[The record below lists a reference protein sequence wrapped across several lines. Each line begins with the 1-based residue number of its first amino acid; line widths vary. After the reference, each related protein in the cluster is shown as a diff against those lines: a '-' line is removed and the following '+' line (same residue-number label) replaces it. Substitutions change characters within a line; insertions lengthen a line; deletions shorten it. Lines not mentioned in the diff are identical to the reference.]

1 MKNSFVFRKVWSDAI
16 SELPD
21 NIRLEI
27 YEAIIEYGTS
37 GNISKELKQVANAL
51 FKIAKAT
58 LDEDAEREKEISEKR
73 RKAGN
78 IGNAKR
84 WNKNNESVANA
95 ITESQNS
102 QMRPNAIFA
111 IPEIEK
117 ENEKDVPM
125 VSSPTPLSSLPLEKE
140 KEKDR
145 ANRASAYDVNE
156 IYLDKFFE
164 TKQELIEKLLMDFGM
179 KPDEKKKLR
188 EIAESIVNEWRI
200 TEEFHASEEVWRKHL
215 VNTLRIK
222 VKLGTPS
229 APTKH
234 AELNDLA
241 RQVREEREQ
250 KTQELIRKHDE
261 WASKS
266 VSLEEARNSEEYKR
280 AMAEA

>member
-1 MKNSFVFRKVWSDAI
+1 MKDSFVFRKVWSDAI

-27 YEAIIEYGTS
+27 YEAIIEYGTT

-73 RKAGN
+73 KRAGSKGGIAKATKCYQMLPIASN
-78 IGNAKR
+78 CQQK
-84 WNKNNESVANA
+84 VANSA
-95 ITESQNS
+95 
-102 QMRPNAIFA
+102 NADF
-111 IPEIEK
+111 EIEK

-156 IYLDKFFE
+156 IYLNEFFE

-188 EIAESIVNEWRI
+188 DMAESIINEWNLI
-200 TEEFHASEEVWRKHL
+200 EKFHPNKEEWRSHL
-215 VNTLRIK
+215 INTLRKK
-222 VKLGTPS
+222 VQLGTSS